1 MRIHV
6 TDLLDGDLLSRD
18 IFNNYGLHVLSKGTI
33 VTNAEISRL
42 LQHQI
47 DFVDIEERTAP
58 TQRNTRS
65 GRTIEST
72 VNPKWLPKVQP
83 IYENAVKSFEKFFS
97 SAVESGKVDDKEV
110 TAVLQPLLNN
120 LQLERDVVSMLLLLN
135 TSDNYTYQHSAQVGM
150 LSYYLASWL
159 GHSATEAAMIGK
171 AGFLHDIGKCKI
183 DEAILNKPGKLSPEE
198 FDEVKRHTV
207 YGHDIILQSFNDS
220 VLAVGALQHHERMDG
235 SGYPH
240 GLKGE
245 EIHPVSKII
254 AVVDIYSA
262 MISARVYQKERD
274 LLFVLRE
281 LHRLSFSQLDPVTT
295 HTFIKHMIPNFIG
308 KHVQLSNEETD
319 EEELGIIVMTHPT
332 EFFRPLVQIGDQF
345 LDLTIERNYEIK
357 HVYI

>member
-6 TDLLDGDLLSRD
+6 TDLVDGDQLSHD

-33 VTNAEISRL
+33 VTKAEISRL

-47 DFVDIEERTAP
+47 DYVDIDERTAP
-58 TQRNTRS
+58 LQANKRS

-83 IYENAVKSFEKFFS
+83 IYENAVKSFENFFS
-97 SAVESGKVDDKEV
+97 TAVSTGKIDNDEV
-110 TAVLQPLLNN
+110 SAVLQPLLNN

-135 TSDNYTYQHSAQVGM
+135 TSDNYTYQHSVQVGM

-159 GHSATEAAMIGK
+159 GYSAADAAMIGK

-183 DEAILNKPGKLSPEE
+183 DDAILNKPGKLSAEE
-198 FDEVKRHTV
+198 FNEVKRHTE
-207 YGHDIILQSFNDS
+207 YGHTIILQSFDDS
-220 VLAVGALQHHERMDG
+220 TLAVGALQHHERMDG

-245 EIHPVSKII
+245 DIHPISKII

-274 LLFVLRE
+274 LLYVLRE
-281 LHRLSFSQLDPVTT
+281 LHRLSFSQLDPETT

-308 KHVQLSNEETD
+308 KHVQLSNED
-319 EEELGIIVMTHPT
+319 SGQDELGIIVMTHPT
-332 EFFRPLVQIGDQF
+332 EFFRPLVQIGEQF
-345 LDLTIERNYEIK
+345 LDLTIERDYEIK